1 MANLDCKDV
10 LTSDQSCTDEV
21 DRLSLKMFR
30 LQEIVK
36 LAALASESTRI
47 LNRIQD
53 VIAFKP
59 EAQEYLNKNVRAINS
74 WQDREDSTGEVL
86 AYVADELWELNQ
98 EFTDLACSKSRQ
110 G

>member
-1 MANLDCKDV
+1 MATLDCKDAQNV
-10 LTSDQSCTDEV
+10 DQPYIDEV

-36 LAALASESTRI
+36 LAALASESART
-47 LNRIQD
+47 LNEIRGAIT
-53 VIAFKP
+53 FKP
-59 EAQEYLNKNVRAINS
+59 ETQEYLSKNVRAMTS

-86 AYVADELWELNQ
+86 AYVAEELDELNTQ
-98 EFTDLACSKSRQ
+98 FTNLAYSKARQ